1 MAVLRA
7 VKGLTPGQIFPLE
20 RPSVILGRHPDCD
33 IVLNQKAV
41 SRQHARILRSDEKHY
56 IEDLRSRNGTFVNDE
71 LIGAR
76 RLLRE
81 GDRVRICDLEFV
93 FHEGSAEE
101 AAAAWER
108 EQGVE
113 ATTMFVEEDQSPEA
127 APVMSRVDIS
137 SGASS
142 LRLTV
147 QPEIKLRALLEIS
160 QQVGKALGLSETLAK
175 LIETLFTIFPQAD
188 RGVVLLRNSQTGRLV
203 PQAFRCRQQTGRWP
217 MRISR
222 TIVQQVVTTK
232 QAILSAD
239 AMTDARFRLSD
250 SIVDFQ
256 IRSVM
261 CAPLVDSSGEALGV
275 IQIDTRDPR
284 QRFSQEDLELLASVA
299 CQASILV
306 QNVRL
311 QELAMQ
317 EQFYERELAL
327 AYEVQLGFL
336 PADRP
341 SLPDYEFFDYYMPAK
356 QIGGDYFDYVE
367 LPGERWAVFV
377 ADVSGKGIPA
387 ALLAARLSAEL
398 RYCLTVEPDPCEAL
412 GRLNR
417 IFCQRRWEGRF
428 VTALLAILDP
438 SRHELSLL
446 SAGHLPPLWRRSDGQ
461 VTVLAEQITELP
473 LGVESR
479 TRYSKQT
486 ILLSPG
492 ESVLIFTDGVP
503 DAMNAAG
510 QFYGQDRLVQT
521 VAAAPAAVEELV
533 EALVED
539 VHQFVGQHQ
548 STDDICI
555 TCFGRLASS

>member
-203 PQAFRCRQQTGRWP
+203 PQAFHCRQQTGQWP

-299 CQASILV
+299 CQAAILV

-317 EQFYERELAL
+317 EQLYERELAL

-341 SLPDYEFFDYYMPAK
+341 TLPDYEFFDYYMPAK

-367 LPGERWAVFV
+367 LAGGRWAVFV

-398 RYCLTVEPDPCEAL
+398 RYCLTVEADPCEAL

-473 LGVESR
+473 LGVECR
-479 TRYSKQT
+479 TRYSQQT